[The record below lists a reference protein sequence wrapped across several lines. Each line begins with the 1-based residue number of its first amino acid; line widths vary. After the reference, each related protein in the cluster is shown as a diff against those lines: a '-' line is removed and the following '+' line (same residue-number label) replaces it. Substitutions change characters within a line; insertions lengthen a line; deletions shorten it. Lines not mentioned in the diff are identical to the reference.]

1 MLFYT
6 KPLKNTFTIQN
17 KDKKEEESKVLFYFL
32 ILDEVLLMDAICLAP
47 TFGLNNS
54 GVLDR
59 GAKQLLKPAA
69 AAAAAA
75 TNASCAS
82 CASGGATLR
91 NFISIFKKCVK
102 RRFTV
107 KNRRHSFFPMIVR

>member
-47 TFGLNNS
+47 TFGLNHS

-69 AAAAAA
+69 AAAA
-75 TNASCAS
+75 TNAMPVVPVVVQHCEISFQYSKCA
-82 CASGGATLR
+82 
-91 NFISIFKKCVK
+91 
-102 RRFTV
+102 
-107 KNRRHSFFPMIVR
+107 

>member
-1 MLFYT
+1 MLLYT

-17 KDKKEEESKVLFYFL
+17 KDKKEESKVLFYFL

-47 TFGLNNS
+47 TFGLNHS

-69 AAAAAA
+69 AAAA
-75 TNASCAS
+75 TNAMPVVPVVVQHCE
-82 CASGGATLR
+82 
-91 NFISIFKKCVK
+91 ISFKYSK
-102 RRFTV
+102 
-107 KNRRHSFFPMIVR
+107 SA

>member
-17 KDKKEEESKVLFYFL
+17 KDKKEESKVLFYFL

-47 TFGLNNS
+47 TFGLNHS

-75 TNASCAS
+75 TNAS

-107 KNRRHSFFPMIVR
+107 KNRRHPFFPMIVR

>member
-1 MLFYT
+1 MLFYI

-17 KDKKEEESKVLFYFL
+17 KDKKEESKVLFYFL

-47 TFGLNNS
+47 TFGLNHS

-69 AAAAAA
+69 AAAAA
-75 TNASCAS
+75 TNAMPVVPVVVQHCE
-82 CASGGATLR
+82 
-91 NFISIFKKCVK
+91 ISFQYSK
-102 RRFTV
+102 
-107 KNRRHSFFPMIVR
+107 SA